1 MRSEFF
7 VSDVASACYKRY
19 PTGYVFRQKKRKYY
33 GITLILSG
41 EMEWIGENRQFF
53 LRAGDLLLQEQN
65 DKYQLRVSGE
75 TPAEYMVISYVAEPM
90 EYLLSHLPERYY
102 HTPRISKYKDLFEDA
117 VRLGNSISPCGGARL
132 CAAVQEILACI
143 VQEYARKNTN
153 GSASY
158 AESAMLF
165 MEQNFN
171 LPINCSLIAAEVG
184 ISPSHLRTRFKEE
197 YGVSL
202 IGALNE
208 IRIRHAKNML
218 KSGAFT
224 LREVASQC
232 GFQNEYY
239 FGRVFKQ
246 ITGTSPG
253 KY

>member
-7 VSDVASACYKRY
+7 VTDVATACYKSY
-19 PTGYVFRQKKRKYY
+19 GAGYVFRQKKRKYD

-41 EMEWIGENRQFF
+41 KMEWIGEGMQFTLREGDF
-53 LRAGDLLLQEQN
+53 LFQEKN
-65 DKYQLRVSGE
+65 DRYQLRVVGDSP
-75 TPAEYMVISYVAEPM
+75 TEYMVISYVAEPT
-90 EYLLSHLPERYY
+90 EYLRVHLPERTF
-102 HTPRISKYKDLFEDA
+102 HTPRLSKYRDFFEDA
-117 VRLGNSISPCGGARL
+117 IRLSTSLSDGAGARL
-132 CAAVQEILACI
+132 CGSVQEILACI
-143 VQEYARKNTN
+143 MQEYTRKTS
-153 GSASY
+153 SATTSY
-158 AESAMLF
+158 AENAMLF

-171 LPINCSLIAAEVG
+171 LPLRSDLIAEEVG
-184 ISPSHLRTRFKEE
+184 ISPSHLRALFKAE
-197 YGVSL
+197 YGTSMVS
-202 IGALNE
+202 ALNE

-224 LREVASQC
+224 LQEVAAEC